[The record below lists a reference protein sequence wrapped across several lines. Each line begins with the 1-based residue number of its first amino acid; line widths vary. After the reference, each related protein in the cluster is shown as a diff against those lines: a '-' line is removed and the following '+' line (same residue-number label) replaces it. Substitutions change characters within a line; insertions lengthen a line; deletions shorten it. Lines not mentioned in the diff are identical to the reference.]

1 MGTRYKNA
9 TLSTL
14 LVMLLSILPEIGG
27 RYSFNQIQ
35 NPQTTS
41 ECDKYLTKI
50 RQEAVTIT
58 FPSDLSGV
66 WVSQRCEVLPGPE
79 FVIRKY
85 RFQRN
90 NFSVEQFYYKDSECS
105 TPLYVIMAKGRLKA
119 QRWSMLVQGGTDT
132 RYHLNSVRVL
142 PYSSDAAW
150 DLRRRAIQSCPYLGK
165 LHWKPFHQYGILK
178 TASHAIKD
186 CTDRFGW
193 TMNEFQL
200 IKLEKRTIFHGYR
213 IMENSELFTGAIHLD
228 NTVRKHFYRPTD
240 YQPALIK
247 DENPFCKHC
256 SHISAADPHHP
267 PILPRGHHSPILVS
281 GDWVSII
288 CETRPRGMF
297 LTRHITF
304 KPDENLWGGTY
315 RYYRD
320 PYCREPSFTLVAEGK
335 YVEMKSTPAIGG
347 AVNYKFSVQRLKITP
362 QHRSISENLNMY
374 NDSVC
379 GVPGSWRIGMEQ
391 DVTPTHGCTPLNI
404 KLPNV
409 VPETLKTVVE
419 PDKKLLYIGQRVV
432 YSGPKSRYYPTS
444 FQHPLRNCEGVAV
457 QSKLSQSSSKSSS
470 SSSGF
475 VSGTHSSSS
484 SFSSFLSSSS
494 SSSGSSRP
502 FVSKSLS
509 SALALPSVDAG
520 SMWQRRRAPETS
532 EAKPIIQLLN
542 FGAAHSSAV
551 GTKTFSTRG
560 HRVLS
565 VIASAAA
572 TAVFMTIASSDHI
585 SFPNDPRR
593 SVYNMLFI
601 LTLFTGCQFGLCV
614 K

>member
-1 MGTRYKNA
+1 M
-9 TLSTL
+9 
-14 LVMLLSILPEIGG
+14 P
-27 RYSFNQIQ
+27 
-35 NPQTTS
+35 
-41 ECDKYLTKI
+41 
-50 RQEAVTIT
+50 
-58 FPSDLSGV
+58 FPSDLTGV

-90 NFSVEQFYYKDSECS
+90 NFSVEQFYYKDAECS

-132 RYHLNSVRVL
+132 RYHLNNVRVL

-200 IKLEKRTIFHGYR
+200 LKLERRTIFRGYR
-213 IMENSELFTGAIHLD
+213 IMETSELFTGAIHLD

-240 YQPALIK
+240 YQPALK
-247 DENPFCKHC
+247 KAEDPLCKLC
-256 SHISAADPHHP
+256 RQVSTADPRHP
-267 PILPRGHHSPILVS
+267 PILPRAHHSPVHVS

-297 LTRHITF
+297 LTRHLTF
-304 KPDENLWGGTY
+304 KHDEKRWGGTY

-335 YVEMKSTPAIGG
+335 YVKMKSTSSIEG
-347 AVNYKFSVQRLKITP
+347 AANYKFSVQRLKITP
-362 QHRSISENLNMY
+362 EHRSISENLNMY
-374 NDSVC
+374 NGSVC
-379 GVPGSWRIGMEQ
+379 GVPGSWKIGTEQ
-391 DVTPTHGCTPLNI
+391 DVTPTHGCTPLSI

-419 PDKKLLYIGQRVV
+419 PDKNLLYIGQRVV

-444 FQHPLRNCEGVAV
+444 FQHPLRNCKNDPAPEV
-457 QSKLSQSSSKSSS
+457 QPKSSSSASDSHSGSLYSSASLSSFFSSS
-470 SSSGF
+470 SSSR
-475 VSGTHSSSS
+475 
-484 SFSSFLSSSS
+484 
-494 SSSGSSRP
+494 SSGP
-502 FVSKSLS
+502 FVSKSMS
-509 SALALPSVDAG
+509 SALTAPG
-520 SMWQRRRAPETS
+520 SIWQRRRVPQMG
-532 EAKPIIQLLN
+532 EAKPLIQLLN
-542 FGAAHSSAV
+542 FETAHSSAT
-551 GTKTFSTRG
+551 GTKTCASTAG
-560 HRVLS
+560 HTFLSFITSVLTTMA
-565 VIASAAA
+565 VICI
-572 TAVFMTIASSDHI
+572 TDSSDYLNFKHVTA
-585 SFPNDPRR
+585 R
-593 SVYNMLFI
+593 SVSNIIFI
-601 LTLFTGCQFGLCV
+601 VVIFTGCYFGLGV
-614 K
+614 NKK